1 MLYIPAGCAHGFQ
14 TLEDGAELLYEIT
27 PAYVPDAARGLLH
40 DDPALAIGWPLPE
53 PILSEAD
60 RMRPRLADAEV
71 FA

>member
-1 MLYIPAGCAHGFQ
+1 MRTASRLCR
-14 TLEDGAELLYEIT
+14 TDAELLYDIT
-27 PAYVPDAARGLLH
+27 PAHVAEAARGVAY